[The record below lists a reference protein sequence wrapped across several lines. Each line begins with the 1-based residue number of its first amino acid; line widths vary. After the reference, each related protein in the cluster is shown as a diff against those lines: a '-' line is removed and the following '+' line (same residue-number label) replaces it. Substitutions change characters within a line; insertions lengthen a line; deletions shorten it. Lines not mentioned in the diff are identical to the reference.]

1 MKRTVL
7 KLSYLIIALFLV
19 GKLFSAE
26 CEASELTNLGLHVIP
41 YPQQVE
47 IGGNE
52 FILTSPVN
60 IVLDKN
66 STELDRQTAD
76 KLKKELE
83 EKWGIKSTIGVD
95 KGGSNIILSRKGA
108 AKTLGEQ
115 GYKLTTDTNIL
126 TISAKGEDGLFY
138 GVQTF
143 FQLVKNT
150 RGKIVVPGME
160 ITDWPDIKIRA
171 AHYDTK
177 HHQDKGSYV
186 KDFIRDLARYK
197 INMLVWE
204 WEDKFAY
211 KSHPE
216 IGAPGAFTMAEMK
229 EFTRYAKEY
238 HIELVPL
245 VQGLG
250 HVSFILKWLQYKDLR
265 EVDNSDWEFCPLE
278 DGSYDLLFDLWDEAM
293 EATPGSRYIHIG
305 SDETYEL
312 GLCDKCRA
320 KAKDIGNSGL
330 YHTFANKAAKH
341 LKKSRKVMLWERP
354 MGWEKNRS
362 PIKEMKP
369 DIDLV
374 LTESYSYMTPE
385 FRYVKEAKSMGFEVF
400 MYDPNPGIEPLF
412 LPYHYR
418 IRRGKKVAGSLK
430 NSYNLLSVGS
440 KSQVFDGM
448 INTSWDDSGLHN
460 QMWMLSF
467 INSAQYSWN
476 GGAPSLDEFEGSF
489 FASYYGDKVVDM
501 QELYQLLNEGAYY
514 YAATLE
520 RNVWHHGE
528 IGKTH
533 LPDLPR
539 GQNIEHDPY
548 WNAEYKEMVIRS
560 GMQSDKM
567 ARALQII
574 ETNKKLAVN
583 HKYDFELYR
592 SIVELIDHTC
602 HTYED
607 LSNLE
612 RIITEAHRKAFSDR
626 QAAYNSLQSAEQLIE
641 NSLERR
647 DSVYN
652 KLVTTW
658 EKTRLPKGLSTS
670 EKQYFYKPDRAR
682 HYANRTPD
690 MSYLIYDEQ
699 LLDMEGYLERLR
711 EYRKSFQ
718 VEF

>member
-1 MKRTVL
+1 MKRRL
-7 KLSYLIIALFLV
+7 LSNYLIITIFTI
-19 GKLFSAE
+19 GNLFSSGIM
-26 CEASELTNLGLHVIP
+26 ASELSNLGLHVIP

-47 IGGNE
+47 LGGND
-52 FILTSPVN
+52 FTLKSPVN

-66 STELDRQTAD
+66 ATKADQQTAD
-76 KLKKELE
+76 MLKKELE
-83 EKWGIKSTIGVD
+83 EKWGIKATIGTV
-95 KGGSNIILSRKGA
+95 KGSHNLILSRKGA
-108 AKTLGEQ
+108 AKTFGEQ
-115 GYKLTTDTNIL
+115 GYKLTTDTNVL
-126 TISAKGEDGLFY
+126 TIRAKGEDGLFY
-138 GVQTF
+138 GVQTI
-143 FQLVKNT
+143 FQLLKKT
-150 RGKIVVPGME
+150 RGEVLIPGME
-160 ITDWPDIKIRA
+160 ITDWPDVKIRA
-171 AHYDTK
+171 VHYDTK

-186 KDFIRDLARYK
+186 KSFIKDLARYK

-211 KSHPE
+211 QSHPE
-216 IGAPGAFTMAEMK
+216 IGAPGAFTMEEMQ
-229 EFTRYAKEY
+229 EFTRYAREY
-238 HIELVPL
+238 HVELVPL

-250 HVSFILKWLQYKDLR
+250 HVSFILKWPQYKDLR
-265 EVDNSDWEFCPLE
+265 EVDDSDWEFCPLE
-278 DGSYDLLFDLWDEAM
+278 DGTYDLMFDLWDEAM

-312 GLCDKCRA
+312 GQCDKCKA
-320 KAKDIGNSGL
+320 KAGEIGNSGL
-330 YHTFANKAAKH
+330 YHTFAGKAAVH

-362 PIKEMKP
+362 PIKGIKP
-369 DIDLV
+369 DTDLV
-374 LTESYSYMTPE
+374 LTESYSYRTPD

-400 MYDPNPGIEPLF
+400 LYDPNPGIEPLF
-412 LPYHYR
+412 LPYHFR
-418 IRRGKKVAGSLK
+418 KRGRKMVAGSLE

-440 KSQVFDGM
+440 KAQVFDGM

-476 GGAPSLDEFEGSF
+476 GAAPQLDEFEDLF
-489 FASYYGDKVVDM
+489 FASYYGDNVVDM
-501 QELYQLLNEGAYY
+501 KELYQLLNEGAYY

-520 RNVWHHGE
+520 RNVWHHGV

-548 WNAEYKEMVIRS
+548 WNAEYKDMVNRS
-560 GMQSDKM
+560 GIQSDKM
-567 ARALQII
+567 GRALQII
-574 ETNKKLAVN
+574 ETNKKLAVD

-592 SIVELIDHTC
+592 TIVDLIDHTC
-602 HTYED
+602 HTYQD

-612 RIITEAHRKAFSDR
+612 RLITEAHRSAFSDR
-626 QAAYNSLQSAEQLIE
+626 QSAYNSLQKAEQLIQS
-641 NSLERR
+641 SLERR
-647 DSVYN
+647 ENVFN

-658 EKTRLPKGLSTS
+658 EKTRLPKGMSTS

-711 EYRKSFQ
+711 EYRKTFQ
-718 VEF
+718 MEF

>member
-1 MKRTVL
+1 MKKTSLTTLLVVAIL
-7 KLSYLIIALFLV
+7 ISKLVTF
-19 GKLFSAE
+19 K

-47 IGGNE
+47 IGGND
-52 FILTSPVN
+52 FILKSPVN

-66 STELDRQTAD
+66 STEVDRQTANL
-76 KLKKELE
+76 LKKELG
-83 EKWGIKSTIGVD
+83 EKWGIKAVLGED
-95 KGGSNIILSRKGA
+95 KGSSNVILNRRGVPKSMGDQ
-108 AKTLGEQ
+108 E
-115 GYKLTTDTNIL
+115 YKLTTDTNVL

-138 GVQTF
+138 GVQTI
-143 FQLVKNT
+143 FQLLKKV
-150 RGKIVVPGME
+150 RGEVIIPGME
-160 ITDWPDIKIRA
+160 IRDWPDVEIRA

-177 HHQDKGSYV
+177 HHQDKASYV
-186 KDFIRDLARYK
+186 KSFIRDLARYK

-216 IGAPGAFTMAEMK
+216 IGAPGAFTMEEMQ

-238 HIELVPL
+238 HVELVPL

-250 HVSFILKWLQYKDLR
+250 HVSFILKWLKYKDLR
-265 EVDNSDWEFCPLE
+265 EVENSDWEFCPLE
-278 DGSYDLLFDLWDEAM
+278 DSSYNLLFDLWDEAM

-312 GLCDKCRA
+312 GQCEKCRA
-320 KAKDIGNSGL
+320 KAEEIGNSGL
-330 YHTFANKAAKH
+330 YHTFASKAAKH
-341 LKKSRKVMLWERP
+341 IKKSRKVMLWERP

-362 PIKEMKP
+362 PIKGMKP
-369 DIDLV
+369 DTDLV
-374 LTESYSYMTPE
+374 LTESYSFMTPD

-430 NSYNLLSVGS
+430 NSYDLLSAGS
-440 KSQVFDGM
+440 KSEVFDGM

-476 GGAPSLDEFEGSF
+476 GGAPNLDEFEDSF
-489 FASYYGDKVVDM
+489 FASYYGDKVIDM
-501 QELYQLLNEGAYY
+501 KELYQLLNEGAYY
-514 YAATLE
+514 FAATLE
-520 RNVWHHGE
+520 RNVWHHGT

-539 GQNIEHDPY
+539 GQNIEYDPY
-548 WNAEYKEMVIRS
+548 WNAEYKDMVIRS
-560 GMQSDKM
+560 GMQSKKM

-574 ETNKKLAVN
+574 ETNKKLAMD
-583 HKYDFELYR
+583 HQYDFELYQT
-592 SIVELIDHTC
+592 IVELIDHTC
-602 HTYED
+602 HTYQD

-612 RIITEAHRKAFSDR
+612 RSITEAHRNAFSNR
-626 QAAYNSLQSAEQLIE
+626 QAAYNSLQKAEQIIE
-641 NSLERR
+641 KSLKRR

-652 KLVTTW
+652 KIVATW
-658 EKTRLPKGLSTS
+658 EKTRFPKGMSTS
-670 EKQYFYKPDRAR
+670 EKQFFYKPDRAR
-682 HYANRTPD
+682 HFANRTKD
-690 MSYLIYDEQ
+690 MTYLIYDEQ
-699 LLDMEGYLERLR
+699 LLDMEGYLENLR
-711 EYRKSFQ
+711 KYRKAFQ
-718 VEF
+718 IEF